1 MEKRYTVNEYG
12 EVIDNRE
19 QNELVTRKLMEL
31 GAIDEETYEELEMYQ
46 YYKERYETIRYVLEK
61 AMREHGIKK
70 WDNDYFI
77 AICKDATVSTRV
89 DTAKL
94 KEDGLYDKYTK
105 PVPVKESLEIK
116 FKDQRKA

>member
-1 MEKRYTVNEYG
+1 MDKRYTVNEYG

-61 AMREHGIKK
+61 AMRENGIKK

>member
-1 MEKRYTVNEYG
+1 MDKRYTVNENG
-12 EVIDNRE
+12 EVISNRE

-61 AMREHGIKK
+61 AMRENGIKK

-77 AICKDATVSTRV
+77 AVCKDETTQMRV
-89 DTAKL
+89 DTQKL
-94 KEDGLYDKYTK
+94 KDEGIYEQYVK
-105 PVPVKESLEIK
+105 PVKVKASLEIK
-116 FKDQRKA
+116 FKDPRKA